1 MIRCSKCN
9 IDKPVDQYATYFH
22 STQQK
27 IRTRKICN
35 PCFKEQKK
43 QYRESIKMK
52 EIVQPVTPELEI
64 EPIIDYS
71 SNPDYLKCIVCEEW
85 KEIKEDYYLAK
96 GGRPIYKRCKECQKE
111 MDRQRSS
118 NKLKDNGGSLM
129 IGQKPGVFFDEY
141 QRQNTFELMTLFGYL
156 YDKETGIWYK
166 PGVKEIVNGKPVFLK
181 VKKRLHGTPKK
192 INKEMIYKIIELKQN
207 NYTYASIARKLKIS
221 ETSVQRYLNIY
232 GY

>member
-1 MIRCSKCN
+1 MICTKCN
-9 IDKPVDQYATYFH
+9 IDKPIDQYGTYFH

-27 IRTRKICN
+27 TRTRKYCKD
-35 PCFKEQKK
+35 CYKEQKRK
-43 QYRESIKMK
+43 YRESINLK
-52 EIVQPVTPELEI
+52 EIVQPVTPE
-64 EPIIDYS
+64 PPTIDYS
-71 SNPDYLKCIVCEEW
+71 TNPDYLKCIVCEEW
-85 KEIKEDYYLAK
+85 KVIKEDYYLAK

-111 MDRQRSS
+111 MDRQRTS

-156 YDKETGIWYK
+156 YDEETGIWYK
-166 PGVKEIVNGKPVFLK
+166 HGVKEIVDGKPVFLK

-192 INKEMIYKIIELKQN
+192 ITKEIVNQIIELKRN

-221 ETSVQRYLNIY
+221 ETSVQRYLHIY